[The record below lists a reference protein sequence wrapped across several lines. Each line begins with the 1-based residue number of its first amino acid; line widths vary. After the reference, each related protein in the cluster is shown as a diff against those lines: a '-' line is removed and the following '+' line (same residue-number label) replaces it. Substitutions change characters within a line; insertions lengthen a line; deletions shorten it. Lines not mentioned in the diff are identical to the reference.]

1 MKTKISIFAF
11 ALFALV
17 LNINAQNNYKWIHGL
32 NGTED
37 SWKIYKEA
45 FTPVNGSI
53 LKYSSD
59 KSITGIAEV
68 VWNANYNQFNQNTIL
83 IGHSM
88 GGLVA
93 RELER
98 NHSAKIKGIITLGTP
113 HQGAHV
119 AKELRFGGLNKL
131 KDKVVLKGNDCVIAS
146 SLAFAYDIPGLT
158 PFFLSIALSVNTV
171 SAVLTGPIGDIA
183 LNEIAANEFNKGCT
197 DDLQPGSPFLNT
209 LASRKINVPILTF
222 ASQEDRWQLPRVV
235 HCQSN
240 YKRLS
245 TDPYAN
251 VDGNF
256 DMTGYNALSDFNN
269 GLKVFADI
277 HNRFAEVCDVIG
289 YVFPSNLVAAALH
302 RTAASKLISASNYI
316 ENGLD
321 YDHAVLIGAT
331 RVDPIPQYHESLSLR
346 QLDLSQPGIKEDGYV
361 TYTYVTVPEPHDGVV
376 PVKSQQLDKSRGY
389 NVIWANTTIKGVNHM
404 EQRNHPNTKRE
415 FDAVLDGRSY
425 RPDVFDKKR

>member
-1 MKTKISIFAF
+1 MKTRKSIFTI

-17 LNINAQNNYKWIHGL
+17 FNISAQNNYIWIHGL
-32 NGTED
+32 NGTID
-37 SWKIYKEA
+37 SWSVYQNA
-45 FTPVNGSI
+45 FTPVNGVKV
-53 LKYSSD
+53 KYDSNTT
-59 KSITGIAEV
+59 ITNIAEN
-68 VWNANYNQFNQNTIL
+68 VWQSNDDRINKNTIL

-98 NHSAKIKGIITLGTP
+98 NHSASIKGIITLGTP
-113 HQGAHV
+113 NQGAHV

-131 KDKVVLKGNDCVIAS
+131 KDKVVLKGNDCVTAS
-146 SLAFAYDIPGLT
+146 SIAFAYDIPGLA
-158 PFFLSIALSVNTV
+158 PFFLSIALSVNV
-171 SAVLTGPIGDIA
+171 ISSVLTGPVGDIA

-197 DDLQPGSPFLNT
+197 DDLQPGSTFMNT

-222 ASQEDRWQLPRVV
+222 ASEEDRWQLPRVI
-235 HCQSN
+235 HCQAN
-240 YKRLS
+240 YKKLS

-256 DMTGYNALSDFNN
+256 DMAGYKALSNFNSD
-269 GLKVFADI
+269 LKAFADI
-277 HNRFAEVCDVIG
+277 HRGFADVCDVIG
-289 YVFPSNLVAAALH
+289 YIAPSNFVAAALH

-361 TYTYVTVPEPHDGVV
+361 TYTYVTVPEPHDGIV
-376 PVKSQQLDKSRGY
+376 PVKSQKLDKSRGY

-404 EQRNHPNTKRE
+404 EQRNHPNTRAE
-415 FDAVLDGRSY
+415 FRKAIVDGGY
-425 RPDVFDKKR
+425 GNGVFKK